1 MKLRIDTDREEDG
14 RWIADVPALPGV
26 TVYGESREAAIERAK
41 VLSLRVLAD
50 CLEHHEPVAVPLDN
64 WFRPDAAA
72 DAEDLALAESQV
84 ALAAEVL
91 EPEDFS
97 DWPGY
102 PSDEEVRQIRR
113 ERELA
118 REVGH

>member
-1 MKLRIDTDREEDG
+1 MKLKIDTDREADG

-26 TVYGESREAAIERAK
+26 TVYGDSREAAIERAK

-50 CLEHHEPVAVPLDN
+50 HIEHHERLSLPINN
-64 WFRPDAAA
+64 WFRFDLAA
-72 DAEDLALAESQV
+72 DADDAALAQSQL

-97 DWPGY
+97 DWPDY
-102 PSDEEVRQIRR
+102 PSDD
-113 ERELA
+113 
-118 REVGH
+118 EVGR